1 MSKEV
6 FETDFTKTAD
16 ELERFAKRLRDAE
29 INHSEVLL
37 VDRRLPQPQPEP
49 YPQVLNLYVD
59 THYGDDIF
67 QTLKTWQQFP
77 VFQRNLLIIIARN
90 YVEHPID
97 GNSETPFATNR
108 QTDAYLPEFYGDDA
122 PAIAAVLDGLVA
134 KMRGELKT
142 A

>member
-77 VFQRNLLIIIARN
+77 VFQRNLLI
-90 YVEHPID
+90 
-97 GNSETPFATNR
+97 ATNR